1 MDPIDLR
8 SDTVTYPSPEMRA
21 AISGA
26 PVGDDQFAEDP
37 SVNQLQGR
45 IAALLGQETSHLRLW
60 PAHDPR
66 CFLAMSIHCK
76 SVA

>member
-45 IAALLGQETSHLRLW
+45 IAALFGQETSHLRFG
-60 PAHDPR
+60 PR
-66 CFLAMSIHCK
+66 TIRAVSWQCPSTANP
-76 SVA
+76 